1 MDKYN
6 HILKRFFF
14 VAVSIYAILVAIY
27 ILKIPAGRGDEALFV
42 SDLNLIHNKGWI
54 DAITKNISIPFMI
67 LVYPLSFI
75 LKKHIALRLISLFL
89 TIALFFYFEKRYKF
103 STTFYFYLVFYLS
116 TTIFFFYGTNDTLF
130 NVSLI
135 VFFSEVFLL
144 YQYKKFDSSIAF
156 VALIIAFFTRALLIV
171 YLPVVLIGLFIIY
184 KCRKSFTL
192 KLRYPIAV
200 LIIMLVINIPSL
212 KENGVLSY
220 DLKSPPKSIDA
231 TWGQRQYLAQL
242 LINKGEL
249 KKGSHPTWAETQEYI
264 NVNGVE
270 SLPISI
276 SDAIFF
282 DLKLTFKEFFKD
294 FGNTL
299 FLGFRQLGLILALI
313 IIIPLA
319 RLLKQRKLE
328 YNYFLPASFLIMIAA
343 FSFIII
349 SNVELRWLAPIFVMA
364 IVWYTY
370 QEKTKLLNNKIVF
383 LNYIVLLALVSY
395 GGFRMFEKLMF

>member
-6 HILKRFFF
+6 HILKQFFV

-27 ILKIPAGRGDEALFV
+27 VFKIPAGRGDEALFI
-42 SDLNLIHNKGWI
+42 SDLNLIRDKGWI
-54 DAITKNISIPFMI
+54 AAITKNISIPFMI

-75 LKKHIALRLISLFL
+75 FKQYIALRLVSLCL
-89 TIALFFYFEKRYKF
+89 TIGLFFYFKKRFKF
-103 STTFYFYLVFYLS
+103 SVNFYFYLIFYLS

-130 NVSLI
+130 NVSLVI
-135 VFFSEVFLL
+135 FFSEIFLL
-144 YQYKKFDSSIAF
+144 YQYKKFNSNIAF
-156 VALIIAFFTRALLIV
+156 VALIIAFFTRALVLV

-184 KCRKSFTL
+184 RYRSSFTL
-192 KLRYPIAV
+192 KFKYPIGV

-242 LINKGEL
+242 LINNGEL
-249 KKGSHPTWAETQEYI
+249 KKGSHPTWTETQEYI

-294 FGNTL
+294 FGITL
-299 FLGFRQLGLILALI
+299 FLGFRQLGLILVLI
-313 IIIPLA
+313 IIIPLIK
-319 RLLKQRKLE
+319 LLKQRKFE
-328 YNYFLPASFLIMIAA
+328 YNFFLPASFLIMIAV

-370 QEKTKLLNNKIVF
+370 QEEHELLNIKIVF
-383 LNYIVLLALVSY
+383 LNYIVLFALVGY
-395 GGFRMFEKLMF
+395 GGFRIFEKLIL